1 MKTWRKWRK
10 KVSKRNCRRTDNGR
24 ARHGRATR
32 IRRMT
37 DAQLCQFIDDLEA
50 GNRPAAPNK
59 SEIIEQFLDDL
70 AIRSDTGLRVS
81 DATIRKIRQIANDRG
96 YIQ

>member
-1 MKTWRKWRK
+1 M
-10 KVSKRNCRRTDNGR
+10 SKRNCRRTDNER
-24 ARHGRATR
+24 EQHERATR

-50 GNRPAAPNK
+50 GNRPAAPNRA
-59 SEIIEQFLDDL
+59 EIIEQFLDDM

-81 DATIRKIRQIANDRG
+81 DATIRKIRDMATEKG
-96 YIQ
+96 YFQPRNL

>member
-1 MKTWRKWRK
+1 MG
-10 KVSKRNCRRTDNGR
+10 KRNCRRTDTER
-24 ARHGRATR
+24 EQHERATR

-37 DAQLCQFIDDLEA
+37 DVQLCQYIDGLEA
-50 GNRPAAPNK
+50 GNRPAVPNK
-59 SEIIEQFLDDL
+59 AEIIEQFLDDL

>member
-1 MKTWRKWRK
+1 
-10 KVSKRNCRRTDNGR
+10 
-24 ARHGRATR
+24 
-32 IRRMT
+32 MT

-81 DATIRKIRQIANDRG
+81 DATIRKIRDMATEKG
-96 YIQ
+96 YFQPRNL